1 MIDSPAYE
9 VFKEVVYEDV
19 WKDLTEKYQL
29 EGLTEDEKKIRLA
42 MLLLQSRNDVIKIL
56 KFRFETLPP
65 AVVQAINGLWHP
77 DILDKLL
84 INAVTAPSLEQFTL
98 EMDQELARRA
108 QLK

>member
-1 MIDSPAYE
+1 MSLGDNTVTGHWST
-9 VFKEVVYEDV
+9 K
-19 WKDLTEKYQL
+19 
-29 EGLTEDEKKIRLA
+29 
-42 MLLLQSRNDVIKIL
+42 N
-56 KFRFETLPP
+56 LPP